1 MASEVLREEPY
12 NVKADVFSF
21 SLVVWEIFTLERPHE
36 RSSPDASLFGERPKI
51 PKEWPAALKRILQRG
66 WADDL
71 ETRPSMIEFRLVL
84 EDLKRQ
90 ADEESDDD

>member
-21 SLVVWEIFTLERPHE
+21 SLMLWEIFTLERPHE
-36 RSSPDASLFGERPKI
+36 SSIPDASVFGERPKI
-51 PKEWPAALKRILQRG
+51 PKEWPSSLKRILERG
-66 WADDL
+66 WSDDL
-71 ETRPSMIEFRLVL
+71 ETRPSMLEFRLVL

-90 ADEESDDD
+90 ADEGDE